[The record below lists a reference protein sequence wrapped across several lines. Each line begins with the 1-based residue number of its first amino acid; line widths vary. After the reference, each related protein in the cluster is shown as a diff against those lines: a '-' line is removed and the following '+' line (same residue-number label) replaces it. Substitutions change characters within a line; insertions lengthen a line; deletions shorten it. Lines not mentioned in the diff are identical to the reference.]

1 MIFCFNPVI
10 NIYIESKMKISVSF
24 QDNREMPCV
33 ADNRKA
39 SPPAV
44 ENKENAS
51 GNFKDRLR
59 DIVGFIQY
67 I

>member
-1 MIFCFNPVI
+1 MQ
-10 NIYIESKMKISVSF
+10 ISISF

-33 ADNRKA
+33 AENRKC

-51 GNFKDRLR
+51 GSFKDLLR
-59 DIVGFIQY
+59 DIVGFILY